1 MKYPKFFDEHKITM
15 KEPLG
20 SMLGAFEDGIVNY
33 TYLDVAKLAGHSCPT
48 VSSTFAMLS
57 VGLKKL
63 YENDLPVRGDIK
75 VEIQGTKGDGT
86 VGVVA
91 NVVSYITGACDEG
104 GFKGFGGKSS
114 RNNLLKF
121 NSNIDAE
128 IILTSISNGN
138 SVALSASLDRV
149 ETPEKLNYYMQ
160 KVFSPDATDDDKKMF
175 AELWQ
180 EKVKNILATDIVK
193 AS

>member
-15 KEPLG
+15 IEPLG
-20 SMLGAFEDGIVNY
+20 NMLGAFEDGIVEY
-33 TYLDVAKLAGHSCPT
+33 TYLDAVKLAGHSCPT

-63 YENDLPVRGDIK
+63 YGNNIPVRGDMK
-75 VEIQGTKGDGT
+75 VEIQGAKEDGSI
-86 VGVVA
+86 GVIA

-104 GFKGFGGKSS
+104 GFKGFGGQSP
-114 RNNLLKF
+114 RDNLLKF
-121 NSNIDAE
+121 NPNIKAE

-138 SVALSASLDRV
+138 SVKLSVNLDKV
-149 ETPEKLNYYMQ
+149 KTPEKLGYYMQ
-160 KVFSPDATDDDKKMF
+160 KASSFDATDDDRKMF

-180 EKVKNILATDIVK
+180 EKVKNVLAADIVNV
-193 AS
+193 S